1 MATVLG
7 VLVGF
12 GMFGAMMTIPLY
24 LQLVNGA
31 TPTESGFLMLPMI
44 LGLMI
49 SSIASGQIISRTGR
63 YKIFPIIG
71 TALHG
76 RRRSSGSRSRRPT
89 SRSSS

>member
-1 MATVLG
+1 MKLLMQPTFSMSTVLG

-31 TPTESGFLMLPMI
+31 TPTESGLLSLPMI

-49 SSIASGQIISRTGR
+49 SSIASGQIIARTGR
-63 YKIFPIIG
+63 YLSLIHI
-71 TALHG
+71 
-76 RRRSSGSRSRRPT
+76 
-89 SRSSS
+89 